1 VPQLRTGLNH
11 SRETGCTIRPNR
23 LDVRGK
29 FVTIR
34 KHAYEG
40 AMVDGISEDESHDAQ
55 TRPLHS
61 HPRERTAPLLSPLE
75 RRPLVASVPA
85 LRLVGIRKRFGPRWI
100 LRDVSLDVGEG
111 ECVALL
117 GPNGAGKTT
126 LLRIAATVSRPDGGN
141 IEVCGVDAR
150 KHPERA
156 RSFLSFLPQ
165 TAPLYA
171 ELTARE
177 HLGWWGRMH
186 DVAVGKDLVDA
197 ALVDAGLLKHAR
209 SRATALSR
217 GQRQRLSLAMAF
229 LPSPRLLLLDEPFAA
244 LDVEGRAWVEQR
256 LMARRGLGATLVA
269 SHEPET
275 IMRIAHRALRVADAR
290 VEAMA

>member
-1 VPQLRTGLNH
+1 
-11 SRETGCTIRPNR
+11 
-23 LDVRGK
+23 
-29 FVTIR
+29 
-34 KHAYEG
+34 
-40 AMVDGISEDESHDAQ
+40 M
-55 TRPLHS
+55 
-61 HPRERTAPLLSPLE
+61 
-75 RRPLVASVPA
+75 
-85 LRLVGIRKRFGPRWI
+85 GIRKRFGPRWI